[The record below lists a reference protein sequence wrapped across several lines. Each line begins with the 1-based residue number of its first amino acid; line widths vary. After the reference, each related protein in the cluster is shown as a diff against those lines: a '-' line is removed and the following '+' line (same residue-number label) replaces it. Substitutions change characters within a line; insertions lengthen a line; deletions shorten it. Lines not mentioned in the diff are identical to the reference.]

1 MATTPLTRSEILGD
15 RARLQQVLANLVG
28 NALMHTPPSA
38 SVTVRLAPRP
48 DEVILEV
55 IDTGPGLAP
64 EDAERV
70 FERFYRTDSSRNRR
84 SGGTGLGLSIVSAL
98 IAAHGGAVGVRST
111 QGVGTTFTVT
121 LPRGEDQLVKQRAGQ
136 SGTLAP

>member
-1 MATTPLTRSEILGD
+1 MATTLDTLEILGD

-38 SVTVRLAPRP
+38 SVTVRLVPRP

>member
-1 MATTPLTRSEILGD
+1 
-15 RARLQQVLANLVG
+15 
-28 NALMHTPPSA
+28 MHTPPSA

-121 LPRGEDQLVKQRAGQ
+121 LPRGEDQLVKQCAGQ